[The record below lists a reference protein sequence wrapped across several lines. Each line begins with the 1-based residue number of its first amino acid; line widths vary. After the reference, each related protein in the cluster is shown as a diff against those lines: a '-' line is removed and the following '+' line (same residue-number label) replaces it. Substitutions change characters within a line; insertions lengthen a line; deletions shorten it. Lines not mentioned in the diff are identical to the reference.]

1 MNIVTSVAI
10 KKKGVNER
18 TGKPW
23 TAFEVELDDGRVASG
38 FDLVKVGDPVE
49 IEEKGDFLNYFKF
62 KPPQKGAVQAPG
74 GPPARLNGAGLDQ
87 RQRAIIRQH
96 SQSMAV
102 EVLKLKVQLNE
113 LLPDDLTP
121 RKLKELADYF
131 DNDVYGAAKL

>member
-1 MNIVTSVAI
+1 MNNVLSVSI

-23 TAFEVELDDGRVASG
+23 TAYEVELDDGRVASG

-49 IEEKGDFLNYFKF
+49 IEEKGDFLNYFRF
-62 KPPQKGAVQAPG
+62 KPPQKGAVQAPEG
-74 GPPARLNGAGLDQ
+74 RQTRLNDSALDQ

-113 LLPDDLTP
+113 LLADDLTP
-121 RKLKELADYF
+121 RKLKDLADYF
-131 DNDVYGAAKL
+131 DNDVYTAAK

>member
-1 MNIVTSVAI
+1 MNIVTSVSI

-23 TAFEVELDDGRVASG
+23 TAFEVTLDDGRTASG
-38 FDLVKVGDPVE
+38 FDLIKVGDPVE
-49 IEEKGDFLNYFKF
+49 VEEKGDFLNYFRF
-62 KPPQKGAVQAPG
+62 KPVPKGPVQAPES
-74 GPPARLNGAGLDQ
+74 PVARPNGSALDQ

-96 SQSMAV
+96 SQSMAL
-102 EVLKLKVQLNE
+102 ETLKLKVQLNE

-131 DNDVYGAAKL
+131 DNDVYTAAK

>member
-1 MNIVTSVAI
+1 MNNVLSVSI

-62 KPPQKGAVQAPG
+62 KPAQKGAVQAPEG
-74 GPPARLNGAGLDQ
+74 RVARLNDSALDH

-102 EVLKLKVQLNE
+102 EVLKLKIQLNE
-113 LLPDDLTP
+113 LLADDLTP

-131 DNDVYGAAKL
+131 DNDVYSAAK

>member
-1 MNIVTSVAI
+1 MNNVVSVSI

-23 TAFEVELDDGRVASG
+23 TAYEVELDDGRVASG
-38 FDLVKVGDPVE
+38 FDQVKVGDPVE
-49 IEEKGDFLNYFKF
+49 IEEKGDFLNYYKF
-62 KPPQKGAVQAPG
+62 KPLVKGTVQAPES
-74 GPPARLNGAGLDQ
+74 PVARLNGSGLDQ

-96 SQSMAV
+96 SQSMAL

-113 LLPDDLTP
+113 LLADDLTP

-131 DNDVYGAAKL
+131 DNDVYSAAK